1 MSALSLG
8 NRADWP
14 AAGGRHRRRTQCRL
28 TRVRPEKARI
38 EGALACDVSSRDA
51 KLSLLLIVEATN
63 AVRVGPREAKSL
75 FLIPQRHHDEV
86 AVRRGS

>member
-1 MSALSLG
+1 MRRIVSILSAGIRFRAMRARRASSLFLA
-8 NRADWP
+8 RKL
-14 AAGGRHRRRTQCRL
+14 CREL
-28 TRVRPEKARI
+28 
-38 EGALACDVSSRDA
+38 DA

-75 FLIPQRHHDEV
+75 FLIPERHQDEV